1 MSKDAKNVPALRFK
15 GYSDAW
21 EKRKLG
27 ELVEIQNGY
36 AFESK
41 YFTEAPTKFVV
52 VTPGSVLIGGGFR
65 FGSGHFYDLN
75 GPVPRDFVFKPGDL
89 FLTLTDLTPSARL
102 LGYSAFVPHDDNVYL
117 HNQRLG
123 KIESIGSSLSFIY
136 YLTSTPSFHNAIV
149 RGASGTTVK
158 HSSKAKVLSYQS
170 EIPFLSEQ
178 HQISSFLKKFDD
190 LIAATQDKKKN
201 LKYLRESIVLRLLD
215 QDFNLIN
222 DSVPWKESR
231 LGELVTFRKGRG
243 YSKNELTFSG
253 TPIILYGR
261 LYTNYQ
267 VVIDNITDTFV
278 KEHSDS
284 VKSSGGDVIIPSS
297 GETATDIARAS
308 SITRPDIILGGDL
321 IVLNFNT
328 NLINSPFLA
337 LSLSSGKRKS
347 YLSRHAQGK
356 SVVHL
361 QNESLA
367 SLSLKLPSPDTQAR
381 IAEIILQIDKIIV
394 QYDEKVTLL
403 QRLKKMLLQ
412 GLFI

>member
-1 MSKDAKNVPALRFK
+1 MFLEFAWN
-15 GYSDAW
+15 AW

-190 LIAATQDKKKN
+190 LIAATQHKIDALEQAKK
-201 LKYLRESIVLRLLD
+201 V
-215 QDFNLIN
+215 
-222 DSVPWKESR
+222 
-231 LGELVTFRKGRG
+231 
-243 YSKNELTFSG
+243 
-253 TPIILYGR
+253 
-261 LYTNYQ
+261 
-267 VVIDNITDTFV
+267 
-278 KEHSDS
+278 
-284 VKSSGGDVIIPSS
+284 
-297 GETATDIARAS
+297 
-308 SITRPDIILGGDL
+308 
-321 IVLNFNT
+321 
-328 NLINSPFLA
+328 
-337 LSLSSGKRKS
+337 
-347 YLSRHAQGK
+347 
-356 SVVHL
+356 
-361 QNESLA
+361 
-367 SLSLKLPSPDTQAR
+367 
-381 IAEIILQIDKIIV
+381 
-394 QYDEKVTLL
+394 LL
-403 QRLKKMLLQ
+403 QRLFDQSWRFKDYSDPWEKRKLGEVADIVGGGTPSTSRPEYWNGEIDWYAPAEIGTQRYVYKSRRQITELGLEKSSAVMLPANKTILFTSRAGIGNAAILTSPATTNQGFQSMIVNSNTDTYFLYSKIPDIKHKAIRVAAGSTFLEISGKSLSKIPIKLPIFEEQVKIGRLFLKIDNLIAATQSRLSSLELLKKFLLQ
-412 GLFI
+412 NLFI

>member
-1 MSKDAKNVPALRFK
+1 MFLEFAWN
-15 GYSDAW
+15 AW

-27 ELVEIQNGY
+27 EVADI
-36 AFESK
+36 
-41 YFTEAPTKFVV
+41 V
-52 VTPGSVLIGGGFR
+52 GGGTPSTSRPEYWNGEIDWYAPAEIGTQRYVYKSRRQITELGLEKSSAVMLPANKTILFTSR
-65 FGSGHFYDLN
+65 AGIGNAAILTSPATTNQGFQSMIVNSNTDTYFLYSKIPDIKHKAIRVAAGSTFLEISGKSLSKIPIKLPIFEEQVKI
-75 GPVPRDFVFKPGDL
+75 GRL
-89 FLTLTDLTPSARL
+89 FLKI
-102 LGYSAFVPHDDNVYL
+102 DN
-117 HNQRLG
+117 
-123 KIESIGSSLSFIY
+123 
-136 YLTSTPSFHNAIV
+136 
-149 RGASGTTVK
+149 
-158 HSSKAKVLSYQS
+158 
-170 EIPFLSEQ
+170 
-178 HQISSFLKKFDD
+178 

>member
-190 LIAATQDKKKN
+190 LIAATQ
-201 LKYLRESIVLRLLD
+201 
-215 QDFNLIN
+215 
-222 DSVPWKESR
+222 SR
-231 LGELVTFRKGRG
+231 LSSLELLK
-243 YSKNELTFSG
+243 K
-253 TPIILYGR
+253 
-261 LYTNYQ
+261 
-267 VVIDNITDTFV
+267 
-278 KEHSDS
+278 
-284 VKSSGGDVIIPSS
+284 
-297 GETATDIARAS
+297 
-308 SITRPDIILGGDL
+308 
-321 IVLNFNT
+321 
-328 NLINSPFLA
+328 FL
-337 LSLSSGKRKS
+337 
-347 YLSRHAQGK
+347 
-356 SVVHL
+356 L
-361 QNESLA
+361 QN
-367 SLSLKLPSPDTQAR
+367 
-381 IAEIILQIDKIIV
+381 
-394 QYDEKVTLL
+394 
-403 QRLKKMLLQ
+403 
-412 GLFI
+412 LFI

>member
-15 GYSDAW
+15 GYSDAWEKRKLGEVADIVGGGTPSTSRPEYWNGEIDWYAPAEIGTQRYVYKSRRQITELGLEKSSAVMLPANKTILFTSRAGIGNAAILTSPATTNQGFQSMIVNSNTDTYFLYSKIPDIKHKAIRVAAGSTFLEISGKSLSKIPIKLPIFEEQVKIGRLFLKIDNLIAATQHKIDALEQAKKVLLQRLFDQSWRFKDYSDPW

-190 LIAATQDKKKN
+190 LIAATQ
-201 LKYLRESIVLRLLD
+201 
-215 QDFNLIN
+215 
-222 DSVPWKESR
+222 SR
-231 LGELVTFRKGRG
+231 LSSLELLK
-243 YSKNELTFSG
+243 K
-253 TPIILYGR
+253 
-261 LYTNYQ
+261 
-267 VVIDNITDTFV
+267 
-278 KEHSDS
+278 
-284 VKSSGGDVIIPSS
+284 
-297 GETATDIARAS
+297 
-308 SITRPDIILGGDL
+308 
-321 IVLNFNT
+321 
-328 NLINSPFLA
+328 FL
-337 LSLSSGKRKS
+337 
-347 YLSRHAQGK
+347 
-356 SVVHL
+356 L
-361 QNESLA
+361 QN
-367 SLSLKLPSPDTQAR
+367 
-381 IAEIILQIDKIIV
+381 
-394 QYDEKVTLL
+394 
-403 QRLKKMLLQ
+403 
-412 GLFI
+412 LFI

>member
-1 MSKDAKNVPALRFK
+1 MFLEFAWN
-15 GYSDAW
+15 AW
-21 EKRKLG
+21 EKRKFKN
-27 ELVEIQNGY
+27 LVVRVNKTSDNSTIPSVEFEDIISKQGRLNKDVRLKVNSKQGIYFEPQDVLFGKLRPYLQNWLFPSFYGRAVGDFWVLRANSSLLSEY
-36 AFESK
+36 LF
-41 YFTEAPTKFVV
+41 
-52 VTPGSVLIGGGFR
+52 VLIQSPR
-65 FGSGHFYDLN
+65 FQSVANISSGIKMPRSDWNTVSNTSFSI
-75 GPVPRDFVFKPGDL
+75 PV
-89 FLTLTDLTPSARL
+89 
-102 LGYSAFVPHDDNVYL
+102 
-117 HNQRLG
+117 
-123 KIESIGSSLSFIY
+123 
-136 YLTSTPSFHNAIV
+136 
-149 RGASGTTVK
+149 
-158 HSSKAKVLSYQS
+158 QS
-170 EIPFLSEQ
+170 EQRRIEQ
-178 HQISSFLKKFDD
+178 LFNVLDD

>member
-1 MSKDAKNVPALRFK
+1 MFLEFAWNAWEKRKFKNLVVRVNKTSDNSTIPSVEFEDIISKQGRLNKDVRLKVNSKQGIYFEPQDVLFGKLRPYLQNWLFPSFYGRAVGDFWVLRANSSLLSEYLFVLIQSPRFQSVANISSGIKMPRSDWNTVSNTSFSIPVQSEQRRIEQLFNVLDDLIAATQHKIDALEQAKKVLLQRLFDQSWRFK
-15 GYSDAW
+15 DYSDPW

-190 LIAATQDKKKN
+190 LIAATQ
-201 LKYLRESIVLRLLD
+201 
-215 QDFNLIN
+215 
-222 DSVPWKESR
+222 SR
-231 LGELVTFRKGRG
+231 LSSLELLK
-243 YSKNELTFSG
+243 K
-253 TPIILYGR
+253 
-261 LYTNYQ
+261 
-267 VVIDNITDTFV
+267 
-278 KEHSDS
+278 
-284 VKSSGGDVIIPSS
+284 
-297 GETATDIARAS
+297 
-308 SITRPDIILGGDL
+308 
-321 IVLNFNT
+321 
-328 NLINSPFLA
+328 FL
-337 LSLSSGKRKS
+337 
-347 YLSRHAQGK
+347 
-356 SVVHL
+356 L
-361 QNESLA
+361 QN
-367 SLSLKLPSPDTQAR
+367 
-381 IAEIILQIDKIIV
+381 
-394 QYDEKVTLL
+394 
-403 QRLKKMLLQ
+403 
-412 GLFI
+412 LFI

>member
-1 MSKDAKNVPALRFK
+1 MFLEFAWN
-15 GYSDAW
+15 AW
-21 EKRKLG
+21 EKRKFKN
-27 ELVEIQNGY
+27 LVVRVNKTSDNSTIPSVEFEDIISKQGRLNKDVRLKVNSKQGIYFEPQDVLFGKLRPYLQNWLFPSFYGRAVGDFWVLRANSSLLSEY
-36 AFESK
+36 LF
-41 YFTEAPTKFVV
+41 
-52 VTPGSVLIGGGFR
+52 VLIQSPR
-65 FGSGHFYDLN
+65 FQSVAN
-75 GPVPRDFVFKPGDL
+75 I
-89 FLTLTDLTPSARL
+89 S
-102 LGYSAFVPHDDNVYL
+102 
-117 HNQRLG
+117 
-123 KIESIGSSLSFIY
+123 
-136 YLTSTPSFHNAIV
+136 
-149 RGASGTTVK
+149 SGTKMPRSDWNTV
-158 HSSKAKVLSYQS
+158 SNTSFSIPVQS
-170 EIPFLSEQ
+170 EQRRIEQ
-178 HQISSFLKKFDD
+178 LFNVLDD

-253 TPIILYGR
+253 TAIILYGR

>member
-190 LIAATQDKKKN
+190 LIAATQHKIDALEQAKK
-201 LKYLRESIVLRLLD
+201 V
-215 QDFNLIN
+215 
-222 DSVPWKESR
+222 
-231 LGELVTFRKGRG
+231 
-243 YSKNELTFSG
+243 
-253 TPIILYGR
+253 
-261 LYTNYQ
+261 
-267 VVIDNITDTFV
+267 
-278 KEHSDS
+278 
-284 VKSSGGDVIIPSS
+284 
-297 GETATDIARAS
+297 
-308 SITRPDIILGGDL
+308 
-321 IVLNFNT
+321 
-328 NLINSPFLA
+328 
-337 LSLSSGKRKS
+337 
-347 YLSRHAQGK
+347 
-356 SVVHL
+356 
-361 QNESLA
+361 
-367 SLSLKLPSPDTQAR
+367 
-381 IAEIILQIDKIIV
+381 
-394 QYDEKVTLL
+394 LL
-403 QRLKKMLLQ
+403 QRLFDQSWRFKDYSDPWEKRKFKNLVVRVNKTSDNSTIPSVEFEDIISKQGRLNKDVRLKVNSKQGIYFEPQDVLFGKLRPYLQNWLFPSFYGRAVGDFWVLRANSSLLSEYLFVLIQSPRFQSVANISSGIKMPRSDWNTVSNTSFSIPVQSEQRRIEQLFNVLDDLIAATQSRLSSLELLKKFLLQ
-412 GLFI
+412 NLFI

>member
-1 MSKDAKNVPALRFK
+1 MFLEFAWNAWEKRKLGEVADIVGGGTPSTSRPEYWNGEIDWYAPAEIGTQRYVYKSRRQITELGLEKSSAVMLPANKTILFTSRAGIGNAAILTSPATTNQGFQSMIVNSNTDTYFLYSKIPDIKHKAIRVAAGSTFLEISGKSLSKIPIKLPIFEEQVKIGRLFLKIDNLIAATQHKIDALEQAKKVLLQRLFDQSWRFK
-15 GYSDAW
+15 DYSDPW

-190 LIAATQDKKKN
+190 LIAATQ
-201 LKYLRESIVLRLLD
+201 
-215 QDFNLIN
+215 
-222 DSVPWKESR
+222 SR
-231 LGELVTFRKGRG
+231 LSSLELLK
-243 YSKNELTFSG
+243 K
-253 TPIILYGR
+253 
-261 LYTNYQ
+261 
-267 VVIDNITDTFV
+267 
-278 KEHSDS
+278 
-284 VKSSGGDVIIPSS
+284 
-297 GETATDIARAS
+297 
-308 SITRPDIILGGDL
+308 
-321 IVLNFNT
+321 
-328 NLINSPFLA
+328 FL
-337 LSLSSGKRKS
+337 
-347 YLSRHAQGK
+347 
-356 SVVHL
+356 L
-361 QNESLA
+361 QN
-367 SLSLKLPSPDTQAR
+367 
-381 IAEIILQIDKIIV
+381 
-394 QYDEKVTLL
+394 
-403 QRLKKMLLQ
+403 
-412 GLFI
+412 LFI